1 MVLKMRLAE
10 AARPPKC
17 SSPSGLSLDLDVL
30 DKAGLK
36 SFEDVLRIPEGEL
49 APLMSAEQV
58 TS

>member
-1 MVLKMRLAE
+1 MAGSQRPYAPDLKTLE
-10 AARPPKC
+10 T
-17 SSPSGLSLDLDVL
+17 LSLDLDVL

-36 SFEDVLRIPEGEL
+36 SFEDVLRIPEGEV